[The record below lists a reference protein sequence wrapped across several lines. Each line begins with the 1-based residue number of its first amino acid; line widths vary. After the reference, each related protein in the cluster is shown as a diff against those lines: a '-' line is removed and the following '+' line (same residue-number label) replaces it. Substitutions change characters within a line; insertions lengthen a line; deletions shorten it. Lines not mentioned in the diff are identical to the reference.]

1 MSSILKTKASPR
13 EGKEEQL
20 KTLVH
25 GFKAIGLRANQAE
38 LSLLSGLSKRTLA
51 TRSKDGT
58 LDSYWNEVSMTP
70 RKDKRYLILRSIE
83 EGLKEKSKLP
93 KGSTITPEVLESL
106 YGVILGTL
114 LRVETNILKDV
125 TSLRSSWEIGAHL
138 ARIQKMLSR
147 VKRDDGVPI
156 HSENLSAKY
165 LRSVIEL
172 DTLFDRTADYS
183 AGTISK
189 RWKAKELFTKYIKSS
204 NVRLLSSEVLPLFS
218 HLFPS
223 YMSPSEDAKKPYYVV
238 DHNKMYPPLIVSPSE
253 IRRFETNSLFAL
265 LIRVIDYDKG
275 KLWIPVRNESEKAEK
290 YEGRSYNVFCAL
302 RSHERLALGYISY
315 DMNAAMQSISLQLIG
330 AASEDYPMLWQ
341 YTHNKAYKKAVR
353 RQIAQDLG
361 IPIEDVKARLTA
373 FSFGSV
379 KDRRLH
385 KYYEAFQSES
395 DKLRRAVLAY
405 AKEKAPQVFQD
416 AIDQTSREVPACI
429 FWQDLEHE
437 EGYKERK
444 ASASI
449 FFFVWTHYE
458 RKIREAMLQILDD
471 GLEVHDAVYSKLNVA
486 TEDIE
491 DAIFK
496 LTGFRIVIDKD
507 PENPSIPFERIRLG
521 SSLPVED
528 DLKKRISIYQG

>member
-1 MSSILKTKASPR
+1 MSSKSKTKSSSR
-13 EGKEEQL
+13 KDKEDQL

-25 GFKAIGLRANQAE
+25 GFKAIGLKVNQAE

-58 LDSYWNEVSMTP
+58 LDSYWNEVSTTP
-70 RKDKRYLILRSIE
+70 RKDIRFLISRSIE

-93 KGSTITPEVLESL
+93 EGSTLTPEVLESL

-114 LRVETNILKDV
+114 LRAETNVLNGV

-138 ARIQKMLSR
+138 TCIQKMLSR

-156 HSENLSAKY
+156 HSENQSAKY
-165 LRSVIEL
+165 LRSVIDL
-172 DTLFDRTADYS
+172 DDLFDRTDDYS
-183 AGTISK
+183 AGTVAK

-204 NVRLLSSEVLPLFS
+204 NVRLLSNDVLHLIG

-223 YMSPSEDAKKPYYVV
+223 YMSLSEDAKKPFYKVCY
-238 DHNKMYPPLIVSPSE
+238 DKIYPPLLVSPSE

-265 LIRVIDYDKG
+265 LLRVIDFDHG

-330 AASEDYPMLWQ
+330 AVSKDYPMLWK
-341 YTHNKAYKKAVR
+341 YTHDKAYKKAVR
-353 RQIAQDLG
+353 KQIAQDLG
-361 IPIEDVKARLTA
+361 ITIEEVKARLTA

-379 KDRRLH
+379 KDRKLH
-385 KYYEAFQSES
+385 KHYEAFQAES
-395 DKLRRAVLAY
+395 DKLRREVLAY
-405 AKEKAPQVFQD
+405 AEANAPKVFQD
-416 AIDQTSREVPACI
+416 AIDQTSREVPAHI
-429 FWQDLEHE
+429 NWQDLEHKE
-437 EGYKERK
+437 CFKERK
-444 ASASI
+444 ASASM

-458 RKIREAMLQILDD
+458 RKIREAMLQILVD
-471 GLEVHDAVYSKLNVA
+471 GLEVHDAVYSMMNVA
-486 TEDIE
+486 AEDIE

-496 LTGFRIVIDKD
+496 LSGFRVVIDKE
-507 PENPSIPFERIRLG
+507 PESPAPPLERIRLG
-521 SSLPVED
+521 APISVED
-528 DLKKRISIYQG
+528 EDG